1 MFRVD
6 LKEDEIT
13 AGLDRLSAGLS
24 DLSPVMQDLGEF
36 LMTSTKARFP
46 DGKAPDG
53 TPWAAKSPA
62 TKGRDRRP
70 LFGPSGILSS
80 QIFSNP
86 GADSVEVG
94 SNRVYAAMMQFGG
107 TKERWPHLWGD
118 IPARPFLGISDSDRR
133 GILAIFDEY
142 LTDLVQAGVGPGR

>member
-1 MFRVD
+1 MFRVE

-13 AGLDRLSAGLS
+13 RGLDRLAAGLS
-24 DLSPVMQDLGEF
+24 DLSPVMQELGEF
-36 LMTSTKARFP
+36 LLASTKDRFP

-70 LFGPSGILSS
+70 LYGPERYLLSQMIS
-80 QIFSNP
+80 DP
-86 GADSVEVG
+86 GADSVAIG

-118 IPARPFLGISDSDRR
+118 IPARPFLGISDSDRS

-142 LTDLVQAGVGPGR
+142 LTDLVQAGAASGR